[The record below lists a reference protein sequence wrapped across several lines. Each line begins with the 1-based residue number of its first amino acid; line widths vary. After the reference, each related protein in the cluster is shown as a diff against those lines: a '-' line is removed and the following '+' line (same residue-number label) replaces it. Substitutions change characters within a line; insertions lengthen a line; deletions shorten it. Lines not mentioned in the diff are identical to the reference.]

1 MFVSRGRERGSWVCG
16 DSGRGRRPLRVSCE
30 WCWGD
35 DGRGL
40 VRDCSVSDEEFALQG
55 GYG

>member
-55 GYG
+55 G